1 MKYALRFHFYSTF
14 QNYLWH
20 INTLILCNG
29 IEWNMVIVGIY
40 FTRLEAVFHLIYT
53 LLWRNKI
60 NQIRGEISFS
70 FDTWKLLVADGGGRP
85 AASAGGAARPAAGGR
100 RPGQRGVPTL
110 AAAADRERWTSA
122 AARLVRCVNSR
133 TVLWLYWA
141 VFHHRMC
148 RYGSRVILLRTIWLF
163 MWSSSCTC
171 FEYTL
176 VAYKQTYFVQRN
188 RMKCGHSRT
197 LFYVS
202 RSCFSFYFHTFVTH
216 LNNWNTRWD
225 FLFIRHLKTTC
236 GI

>member
-14 QNYLWH
+14 ENYLWH
-20 INTLILCNG
+20 INTLILYNG
-29 IEWNMVIVGIY
+29 IEWNVVTVGIY
-40 FTRLEAVFHLIYT
+40 FTRLEAVFHLTYT
-53 LLWRNKI
+53 LPWRNKI

-85 AASAGGAARPAAGGR
+85 AASAGSAARPGWGR
-100 RPGQRGVPTL
+100 PSTRTTRFTDASGCSGPR
-110 AAAADRERWTSA
+110 RWTSA

-141 VFHHRMC
+141 VSHHRMC
-148 RYGSRVILLRTIWLF
+148 RYGSRVTSLRTIWLF

-176 VAYKQTYFVQRN
+176 VVYKHTYFVQRN
-188 RMKCGHSRT
+188 RMKCGHSRN

-202 RSCFSFYFHTFVTH
+202 RSCFSFYLHTFLMH
-216 LNNWNTRWD
+216 LNKWNTRWD
-225 FLFIRHLKTTC
+225 FIFIRH
-236 GI
+236 

>member
-14 QNYLWH
+14 ENYLWH

-122 AARLVRCVNSR
+122 AARLVRCVTLSYR
-133 TVLWLYWA
+133 PVTVLGC
-141 VFHHRMC
+141 V
-148 RYGSRVILLRTIWLF
+148 
-163 MWSSSCTC
+163 SSS
-171 FEYTL
+171 
-176 VAYKQTYFVQRN
+176 
-188 RMKCGHSRT
+188 
-197 LFYVS
+197 YVS
-202 RSCFSFYFHTFVTH
+202 VWISCYIAAYDLVVYVI
-216 LNNWNTRWD
+216 
-225 FLFIRHLKTTC
+225 FIVYMFWIHTC

>member
-20 INTLILCNG
+20 INTLILYNG
-29 IEWNMVIVGIY
+29 IEWNVVIVGIY
-40 FTRLEAVFHLIYT
+40 FTC
-53 LLWRNKI
+53 
-60 NQIRGEISFS
+60 
-70 FDTWKLLVADGGGRP
+70 LVADFSFYLHTFVTHLNKWNTRWDFIFTAAAGRP
-85 AASAGGAARPAAGGR
+85 PALAALAGPLQCGR
-100 RPGQRGVPTL
+100 RPGQRGVPTR

-141 VFHHRMC
+141 LCHHRMC
-148 RYGSRVILLRTIWLF
+148 RYGSRVISLRSIWLF

-176 VAYKQTYFVQRN
+176 VAYKHTYFVQRN
-188 RMKCGHSRT
+188 RMKCGYSRN
-197 LFYVS
+197 LFYVCS
-202 RSCFSFYFHTFVTH
+202 SCFSFYLHTFVTH
-216 LNNWNTRWD
+216 LNKWNTRWD
-225 FLFIRHLKTTC
+225 FIFIRHLKTTC

>member
-14 QNYLWH
+14 ENYLWH

-40 FTRLEAVFHLIYT
+40 FTCLEAVFHLIYT

-100 RPGQRGVPTL
+100 RPGQRGCTDASGCSGP
-110 AAAADRERWTSA
+110 
-122 AARLVRCVNSR
+122 R
-133 TVLWLYWA
+133 TVNQ
-141 VFHHRMC
+141 C
-148 RYGSRVILLRTIWLF
+148 RGTISQVRELSYRPVTVLGCV
-163 MWSSSCTC
+163 SSS
-171 FEYTL
+171 
-176 VAYKQTYFVQRN
+176 
-188 RMKCGHSRT
+188 
-197 LFYVS
+197 YVS
-202 RSCFSFYFHTFVTH
+202 VWISCYIAAYDLVVYVI
-216 LNNWNTRWD
+216 
-225 FLFIRHLKTTC
+225 FIVYMFWIHTC